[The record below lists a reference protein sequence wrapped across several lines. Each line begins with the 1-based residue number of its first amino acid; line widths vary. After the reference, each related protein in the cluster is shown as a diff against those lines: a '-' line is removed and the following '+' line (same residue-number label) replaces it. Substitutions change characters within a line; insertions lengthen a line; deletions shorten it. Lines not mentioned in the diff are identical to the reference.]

1 MTDIQSVKKKVI
13 SINKREYII
22 EAAIDLFTEKGLEK
36 TKIADIVK
44 QANIAQGTFY
54 LYFPSKLSVMPA
66 IAEVMVEK
74 IHAELINSVN
84 QEASFTE
91 QIKQIVQTI
100 FIFTKKYERIQ
111 ALVYAGIAST
121 EHLRNWESIYE
132 PLYNWVDA
140 LLRKAAQQGS
150 IEAINE
156 ESAKLLIGLIE
167 SSAEQAYL
175 YDETDEKMAQN
186 KQEAIIPF
194 LLNALEAN
202 G

>member
-13 SINKREYII
+13 SINKREDII

-194 LLNALEAN
+194 LLNALGAN

>member
-13 SINKREYII
+13 SINKREDII

-74 IHAELINSVN
+74 IHAKLINSVN

-194 LLNALEAN
+194 LLNALGAN